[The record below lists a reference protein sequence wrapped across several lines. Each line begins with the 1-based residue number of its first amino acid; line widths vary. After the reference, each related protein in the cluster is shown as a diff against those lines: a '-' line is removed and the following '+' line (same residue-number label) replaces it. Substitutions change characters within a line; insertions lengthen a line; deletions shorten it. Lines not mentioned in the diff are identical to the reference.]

1 MEYETHLRECTF
13 SVTYIHLREC
23 TLSDTRTQVSF
34 RYHYSPVPHESKPTH
49 FCLCLLLLLL
59 IYSMFFDNLFY
70 VSKATVNSYQPYSRP
85 FFSPSLPCHLPSSS
99 LTPLPHLLV
108 WLCDTL
114 SLTSVACVTLGLD
127 VCIGSRRAHHWVHSC
142 RQWLCLPLK
151 PAVSSC
157 SSGRPTAWSPSWVDA
172 WLLTGLVLWGPS
184 VGNHGCCEIIF
195 AMAVLCSEDNSL
207 QPFSYIFS
215 PVVFLPHLCP

>member
-1 MEYETHLRECTF
+1 
-13 SVTYIHLREC
+13 
-23 TLSDTRTQVSF
+23 
-34 RYHYSPVPHESKPTH
+34 
-49 FCLCLLLLLL
+49 
-59 IYSMFFDNLFY
+59 MFFDNLFY

-85 FFSPSLPCHLPSSS
+85 FFSPPLPCHLPSSS

-114 SLTSVACVTLGLD
+114 SLTCVACVTLGLD
-127 VCIGSRRAHHWVHSC
+127 VCIGTRCAHHWVHSC
-142 RQWLCLPLK
+142 RQWPCLPLK

-157 SSGRPTAWSPSWVDA
+157 SSGRPRAWSPSWVDT

-184 VGNHGCCEIIF
+184 VGNHGCWEIIF

-207 QPFSYIFS
+207 QPFPYIFS
-215 PVVFLPHLCP
+215 PVVFLPHLCPQIFHIGRKSYKANLIIISTLKIDSKFSKTVSIVLFQERTICWDVVKGRQKNVTW